1 MTHLKVNL
9 KSKDNMFMPSV
20 GELVNAITIH
30 LLQKHEPLRI
40 LENIDFDKELT
51 EEENTEWNT
60 FVDMFTDIF
69 NDLMKDFCSSVS
81 INIYDDYNGDKV
93 SKNNLDISIAFDEEK
108 VYKNGIVLSSV
119 FTAASRIIE
128 CNNHNCDECHRLCLE
143 CGKICD
149 AMNLVDR
156 IASKWHVAR
165 NLSYRSID
173 TVVEFVTM
181 ANMTVSE

>member
-1 MTHLKVNL
+1 
-9 KSKDNMFMPSV
+9 MPSV
-20 GELVNAITIH
+20 GELINAISIH

-51 EEENTEWNT
+51 KEENTEWNT

-93 SKNNLDISIAFDEEK
+93 SKNNLDISITFDEEK

-128 CNNHNCDECHRLCLE
+128 CNNHKCDECRRLDLA
-143 CGKICD
+143 CGKICA
-149 AMNLVDR
+149 AMNLIER
-156 IASKWHVAR
+156 FTCKWHIER
-165 NLSYRSID
+165 NLTYRPID
-173 TVVEFVTM
+173 KIVEFITM
-181 ANMTVSE
+181 TNMTMSE